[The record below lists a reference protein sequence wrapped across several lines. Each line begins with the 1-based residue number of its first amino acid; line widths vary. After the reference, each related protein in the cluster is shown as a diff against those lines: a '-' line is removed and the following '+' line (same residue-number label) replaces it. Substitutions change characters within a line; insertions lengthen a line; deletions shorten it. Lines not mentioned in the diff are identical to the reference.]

1 MKKKILLI
9 VALCLVAFNGM
20 SFAGNGVLNIP
31 LTMQWNDP
39 TTTNTPISRE
49 PVRPWYI
56 ELDGYELTTS
66 ATPCDY
72 TLCLYDEDGE
82 VVYSTFVAEGTT
94 TIVLPS
100 TLSGDYEIR
109 FVDDTYYYYGYI
121 EL

>member
-1 MKKKILLI
+1 MNKKSLLFSFLLVILGGLNLYGADI
-9 VALCLVAFNGM
+9 IGLTIRYDDDLPTIP
-20 SFAGNGVLNIP
+20 SGNKG
-31 LTMQWNDP
+31 
-39 TTTNTPISRE
+39 